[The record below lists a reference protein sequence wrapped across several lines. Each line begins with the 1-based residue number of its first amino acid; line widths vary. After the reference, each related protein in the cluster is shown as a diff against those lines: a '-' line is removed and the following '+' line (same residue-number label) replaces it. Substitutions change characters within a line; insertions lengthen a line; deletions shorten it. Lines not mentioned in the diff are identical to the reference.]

1 MARFEDRFPPLVPF
15 GSRMLGGRAPEPQRG
30 TDVALFQILWN
41 ALTELLDLPPGPALP
56 VDGVFSPPVVA
67 AVRSL
72 QRRYGLTED
81 GIVGPSTY
89 FLLGH
94 GVGAHTTYG
103 GPPFGSRAPRPG
115 DTGGDVYV
123 LQNRLTMHPYASTLE
138 RPADGTF
145 GEPTARALIAFRR
158 DAADAGD
165 PGLGE
170 GPEVDAPTVNAL
182 LLYTRA
188 GGRAIFPGRNGL
200 DVAQVQT
207 LLRAVDLHPG
217 PVDGFYGPRSVAA
230 VRAFQRR
237 EGLLVDG
244 IVGPAT
250 FAALGRGQATPL
262 RRVNF

>member
-1 MARFEDRFPPLVPF
+1 MAGFEDRFPPLVPF

-30 TDVALFQILWN
+30 TDVAVFQVLWN

-56 VDGVFSPPVVA
+56 VDGAWAPPVVA

-103 GPPFGSRAPRPG
+103 GPPFGSRMLRPG
-115 DTGGDVYV
+115 DAGGDVYV
-123 LQNRLTMHPYASTLE
+123 LQNRLAVYPYALTLE
-138 RPADGTF
+138 HPADGTF
-145 GEPTARALIAFRR
+145 GEPTARALAAFRT
-158 DAADAGD
+158 DAAAAGN
-165 PGLGE
+165 PGLGD
-170 GPEVDAPTVNAL
+170 GPEVDTCTANAL
-182 LLYTRA
+182 LIYTRA
-188 GGRAIFPGRNGL
+188 GGRAIFSGRNGL
-200 DVAQVQT
+200 DVAFVQT
-207 LLRAVDLHPG
+207 LLRAVDLHAG

-250 FAALGRGQATPL
+250 FAALGRGQPGPL
-262 RRVNF
+262 RQVSF